1 MVSKTQRASMITF
14 GCLVL
19 TVIWFVSYTLTWKV
33 SKLHVAYPGSSLSNE
48 LLFRVPAIPLGREN
62 NSCLVKDGES
72 ATKGPPKKQRIPKKR
87 WERHFQQVL
96 GRFPV
101 NFSSE
106 FRNPCWY
113 EGTEL
118 QCVPYFYQLGSY
130 KCGTTDLWD
139 KLTQHPDVLPV
150 AKEPHWWALRRLGYT
165 DTPIHKDLVL
175 HIRNETGQ
183 DDDSSVQWYLNLYKN
198 QSVELIQ
205 KNPKLIFGDASI
217 SNLWGLGIYN
227 WKEHFPN
234 QTDPPIFLS
243 DLIHAVQPTAK
254 ITVILRDPVE
264 KLWTTYMLRRSVTQ
278 DSSTFDTYTNRLI
291 KKAAK
296 CESIHTPLYCA
307 FTNEARPVS
316 PLRNQKLYQGV
327 FFLYLREWIEVF
339 ESKNIHVLRLEDW
352 KSNQI
357 NELERLIKYLK
368 LDRLPT
374 ETLTFI
380 VSQSTTN
387 VNKKARKRN
396 MTMWQS
402 TRKKLQKFYR
412 PWNQHLSELLK
423 DQKYRWDY

>member
-1 MVSKTQRASMITF
+1 MTSKTKTALMITF

-19 TVIWFVSYTLTWKV
+19 TVICFLSYTLTWKV
-33 SKLHVAYPGSSLSNE
+33 SKLHVAYPGSILSNE
-48 LLFRVPAIPLGREN
+48 QLFRVPAIPLGREN
-62 NSCLVKDGES
+62 NSYLVKYGES
-72 ATKGPPKKQRIPKKR
+72 ATKGPPQRQRIPKRR
-87 WERHFQQVL
+87 WERLLQQVM
-96 GRFPV
+96 GRFPD

-139 KLTQHPDVLPV
+139 KLIQHPDVLPV
-150 AKEPHWWALRRLGYT
+150 AKEPHWWAWRRLGYT
-165 DTPIHKDLVL
+165 NTPIHKDLVL
-175 HIRNETGQ
+175 HIRKETGQ

-227 WKEHFPN
+227 WKRHFPN
-234 QTDPPIFLS
+234 QTDPPVFLS

-254 ITVILRDPVE
+254 ITVTLRDPVE
-264 KLWTTYMLRRSVTQ
+264 KLWTTYMITYNAKQNPR
-278 DSSTFDTYTNRLI
+278 TFHIKTKQLL

-307 FTNEARPVS
+307 FMNGERPES
-316 PLRNQKLYQGV
+316 PLFNTLYQGM

-339 ESKNIHVLRLEDW
+339 GSKNIHVLRLEDW
-352 KSNQI
+352 KSNPI
-357 NELERLIKYLK
+357 NELERLIKYLE
-368 LDRLPT
+368 LDPLPT
-374 ETLTFI
+374 ETLNSI
-380 VSQSTTN
+380 VSRNRKN
-387 VNKKARKRN
+387 VNARAKKRN
-396 MTMWQS
+396 MTMWPS
-402 TRKKLQKFYR
+402 TRKHLQTFYR
-412 PWNQHLSELLK
+412 PWNQRLSELLK
-423 DQKYRWDY
+423 DQKYTWGY